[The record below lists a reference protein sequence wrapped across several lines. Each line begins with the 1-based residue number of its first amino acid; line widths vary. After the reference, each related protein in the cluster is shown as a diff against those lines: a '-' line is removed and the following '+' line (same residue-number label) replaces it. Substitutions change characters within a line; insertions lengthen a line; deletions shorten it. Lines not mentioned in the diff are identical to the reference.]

1 VPLSVTLAILDV
13 IEGPFVAATP
23 VPVDAI
29 LVPLFPAGTGNGA
42 LLLSLFA
49 MSVVATLDEVPSG
62 VISVLLAVVPAML
75 VVKEAPFVAA
85 MPVPVDAMLVPLL
98 PPGTGNSALLLSLL
112 ATSVVV
118 SGRSVVNVV
127 VDPL

>member
-1 VPLSVTLAILDV
+1 
-13 IEGPFVAATP
+13 
-23 VPVDAI
+23 
-29 LVPLFPAGTGNGA
+29 VPLFPPGTANGA

-49 MSVVATLDEVPSG
+49 TSVVATLDEVPSG
-62 VISVLLAVVPAML
+62 YISVLLALVPAML
-75 VVKEAPFVAA
+75 DVKEAPFVAA

-98 PPGTGNSALLLSLL
+98 PPGTGNGALLLSLL